1 MAQTAS
7 EVRVGVSGKVQ
18 VAPLGTTAPTGID
31 ATWTGATDLGYVS
44 EDGLTE
50 STSTTMEKIRAWQ
63 NRTIVRSV
71 VTEGE
76 TTFQLT
82 LIQTNEDILT
92 EVYGLGSGDIAS
104 GAFVS
109 DPEVERPHKAWC
121 FDVIDGTN
129 LVRKFIPDGQITEV
143 GDIVYQNGAA
153 IGFQITVMA
162 YYNSAIGGAVKH
174 WYTEIAE

>member
-7 EVRVGVSGKVQ
+7 EVRVGVDGKVL

-31 ATWTGATDLGYVS
+31 ATWTGSTDLGYIS

-50 STSTTMEKIRAWQ
+50 ADSTTVEKIRAWQ
-63 NRTIVRSV
+63 KRRIVRSV

-76 TTFQLT
+76 TTFQFT
-82 LIQTNEDILT
+82 LIQTNEDILS
-92 EVYGLGSGDIAS
+92 EVYGLEAGDITS

-109 DPEVERPHKAWC
+109 DPEVERPHKSYVI
-121 FDVIDGTN
+121 DVIDGEN
-129 LVRKFIPDGQITEV
+129 LVRKYIPDGQVTEV
-143 GDIVYQNGAA
+143 GNRVYQNGAA
-153 IGFQITVMA
+153 IGYPITVMA
-162 YYNSAIGGAVKH
+162 YYNSALGGAVKH